1 MTDKLKVQDRE
12 DLVRDTYSK
21 AILSADLQKL
31 KDHREKKAFFQ
42 DLLRQKEE
50 INYLKKSVDELNTIK
65 DDITELKDL
74 LNQIIKRDN

>member
-1 MTDKLKVQDRE
+1 MIDKLKVEDRE

-31 KDHREKKAFFQ
+31 QEHREKKAFFK
-42 DLLRQKEE
+42 DLMSQRDD
-50 INYLKKSVDELNTIK
+50 INNLKKSVDDLQNLKT
-65 DDITELKDL
+65 DIQELKAL